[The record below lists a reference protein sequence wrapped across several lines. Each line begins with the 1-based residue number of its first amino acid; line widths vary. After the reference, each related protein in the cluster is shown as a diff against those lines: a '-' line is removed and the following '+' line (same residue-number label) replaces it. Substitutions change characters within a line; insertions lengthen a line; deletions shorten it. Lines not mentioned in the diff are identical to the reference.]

1 MCLRTRKKHRH
12 RFAYLLLTSP
22 IVHSCVLCIISQPW
36 YSKTIMHVHLFVM
49 SQVFS
54 LYTHKQNTHCQHSF
68 AVALPSYVLCIMAFI
83 VLFVV
88 CTIIIVGKWITA
100 ALQFHGFLKN
110 EALIKTKQQKLSLVP
125 TFSSKRVNVVPWLTR
140 NLIQDSSSL
149 LLLSLIHK

>member
-1 MCLRTRKKHRH
+1 MHKKKTHRH
-12 RFAYLLLTSP
+12 RFAYYLLTSP
-22 IVHSCVLCIISQPW
+22 IVHSYVLCIISQPW

-88 CTIIIVGKWITA
+88 CTILWENES
-100 ALQFHGFLKN
+100 LQLYNFM
-110 EALIKTKQQKLSLVP
+110 ALIKTKQQKLSLVP
-125 TFSSKRVNVVPWLTR
+125 TFSSKRVNVVPWPTR
-140 NLIQDSSSL
+140 NLIQNSSSL
-149 LLLSLIHK
+149 LLLSLKHK

>member
-1 MCLRTRKKHRH
+1 MCLCTRKKHRH

-54 LYTHKQNTHCQHSF
+54 LYTHNQNTHCQHSF

-88 CTIIIVGKWITA
+88 CTTIS

>member
-1 MCLRTRKKHRH
+1 MCLCTRKKHRH

-22 IVHSCVLCIISQPW
+22 IVHSYVLCIISQPW
-36 YSKTIMHVHLFVM
+36 YSKTIMHAHLFVM

-88 CTIIIVGKWITA
+88 CTTIS

-125 TFSSKRVNVVPWLTR
+125 TFSSKRVNVVP
-140 NLIQDSSSL
+140 
-149 LLLSLIHK
+149 

>member
-1 MCLRTRKKHRH
+1 MHKKKTHRH

-22 IVHSCVLCIISQPW
+22 IVHSYVLCIISQPW

-88 CTIIIVGKWITA
+88 CTTIS

-140 NLIQDSSSL
+140 NLIQNSSSL
-149 LLLSLIHK
+149 LLSSLIHK

>member
-1 MCLRTRKKHRH
+1 MHKKKTHRH

-22 IVHSCVLCIISQPW
+22 IVHSYVLCIISQPW

-54 LYTHKQNTHCQHSF
+54 WYTHKQNTHCQHSF

-88 CTIIIVGKWITA
+88 CTTIS

-125 TFSSKRVNVVPWLTR
+125 TFSSKRVNVVP
-140 NLIQDSSSL
+140 
-149 LLLSLIHK
+149 

>member
-1 MCLRTRKKHRH
+1 MCLCTRKKHRH

-22 IVHSCVLCIISQPW
+22 IVHSCVLCIISQSW
-36 YSKTIMHVHLFVM
+36 YRKTIMHVHLFVM

-88 CTIIIVGKWITA
+88 CTTIS

-125 TFSSKRVNVVPWLTR
+125 TFSSKRVNVVP
-140 NLIQDSSSL
+140 
-149 LLLSLIHK
+149 

>member
-1 MCLRTRKKHRH
+1 MHKKKTHRH

-22 IVHSCVLCIISQPW
+22 IVHSYVLCIISQPW

-54 LYTHKQNTHCQHSF
+54 LYTHKQNTLSAQLCSRLAQ
-68 AVALPSYVLCIMAFI
+68 LCIMYHGLYSVI
-83 VLFVV
+83 CSLYY
-88 CTIIIVGKWITA
+88 IVGKWITA

-140 NLIQDSSSL
+140 NLIQNSSSL

>member
-1 MCLRTRKKHRH
+1 MCLCTRKKHRH

-88 CTIIIVGKWITA
+88 CTTIS

-125 TFSSKRVNVVPWLTR
+125 TFSSKRVNVVP
-140 NLIQDSSSL
+140 
-149 LLLSLIHK
+149 